1 MTRRRDVGPERIRS
15 YRIEAEPRPEPDLHQ
30 LARLFIGMAQAR
42 ARDAHTTDT
51 AAAAEQPPAPRLGAA
66 SRDGNEAAR

>member
-15 YRIEAEPRPEPDLHQ
+15 YRIEAEPRPAPDLHQ

-42 ARDAHTTDT
+42 ARDARTTDT
-51 AAAAEQPPAPRLGAA
+51 AAEQAPRPGAA
-66 SRDGNEAAR
+66 PRDGDEAAR